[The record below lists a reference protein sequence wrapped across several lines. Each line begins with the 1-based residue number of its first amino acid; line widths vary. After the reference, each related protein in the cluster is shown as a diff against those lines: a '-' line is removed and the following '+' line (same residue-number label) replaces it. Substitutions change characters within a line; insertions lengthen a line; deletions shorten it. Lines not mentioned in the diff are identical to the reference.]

1 MRDMSTLQASQSH
14 PSDRWETHN
23 ASSVGRH
30 PWWRVLALT
39 ILLII
44 SIFLYGKLLGVAQP
58 DAPSLTPFLMRWL
71 LCFLPYGAACTLV
84 LFTKP
89 AGGCWRWIELGII
102 FGGALL
108 LRAMLLPFPPNL
120 SHDSWR
126 YLWDARVTLHGYSPY
141 VYPPEAKVLQPLR
154 DALIYDNSRFRNVPT
169 VYPPGAQAI
178 YLLSYLLAPSNLPFL
193 KGIFFVFDMAT
204 CGALAVLLAHRGLD
218 PRRVVMYAWCPLP
231 IVEFALQGHLDAL
244 TITFMV
250 LAILCAGGTRRGSR
264 MLTGFLIAMATLTK
278 IYPLFL
284 LLVVMRRRDWALLAT
299 CIGTIVLAYI
309 PYLILGHGQV
319 LGYFTTYSG
328 EEGGNAGIVQV
339 VTYSLFFGQGYTA
352 LAMLQQHIVDILALG
367 LMSCLV
373 LVMRLFKSISMEAA
387 TMVLLG
393 VVLSV
398 SSHVFPWYTV
408 ALLPWITV
416 LPARVPFT
424 GTLAGGRLAMVGKW
438 LAVIVAWYFCCISL
452 IGYFFNNTRDWHIYY
467 ALVYDVVLVGLG
479 LALFIGL
486 WGQFKHLHRLTLEG
500 KGNGTAKHS

>member
-1 MRDMSTLQASQSH
+1 
-14 PSDRWETHN
+14 
-23 ASSVGRH
+23 
-30 PWWRVLALT
+30 
-39 ILLII
+39 
-44 SIFLYGKLLGVAQP
+44 LGVAQP
-58 DAPSLTPFLMRWL
+58 DAPTLTPFLVRWMVG
-71 LCFLPYGAACTLV
+71 FLPYGAACALV

-89 AGGCWRWIELGII
+89 TGGRWRWVELGII
-102 FGGALL
+102 FGGALF

-141 VYPPEAKVLQPLR
+141 VYAPDAKVLQPLQ
-154 DALIYDNSRFRNVPT
+154 DALIYGNSRFRNVPT

-193 KGIFFVFDMAT
+193 KGIFLVFDMAT
-204 CGALAVLLAHRGLD
+204 CGALAVLLARRGLD
-218 PRRVVMYAWCPLP
+218 PRRVIIYAWCPLP
-231 IVEFALQGHLDAL
+231 IVEFALEGHLDAL

-250 LAILCAGGTRRGSR
+250 LAVLCASSTKRGAR
-264 MLTGFLIAMATLTK
+264 VLTGFLIAMATLTK

-284 LLVVMRRRDWALLAT
+284 LLVIMRRRDWALLAT
-299 CIGTIVLAYI
+299 CIATIVVAYI

-319 LGYFTTYSG
+319 LGYFATYSG

-339 VTYSLFFGQGYTA
+339 VTYTLFFGQGSTA
-352 LAMLQQHIVDILALG
+352 AALMQQHIVDILVLG

-387 TMVLLG
+387 TIVLLG

-416 LPARVPFT
+416 LVGPLWTKHGFS
-424 GTLAGGRLAMVGKW
+424 GRGLTVGM
-438 LAVIVAWYFCCISL
+438 AWYFTCISF
-452 IGYFFNNTRDWHIYY
+452 IGYFFSNTRDWHIYY
-467 ALVYDVVLVGLG
+467 ASVYDVVLVGLG
-479 LALFIGL
+479 LALLLTL